1 MSKKSEHAAQENHG
15 DEQSLKYM
23 LEIASSGGGSLAGAF
38 LGLLVAGPAGGLV
51 GALCGGAGGKAIEIA
66 LRVASQEI
74 WARQL
79 STRERMRI
87 GTVLDVVIT
96 EIRRRVEAG
105 ESVRA
110 DGFFDEK
117 ETVRSDAEEVA
128 ESVLLKVQREPEEK
142 KIQYMGYM
150 LSSIP
155 FHPEISVQ
163 MAHQLTKIAE
173 QLTYRQL
180 CILKLSV
187 VKDKYG
193 LRGKD
198 YRDHDDFGKDL
209 YQVLYACAELYNKEY
224 INFGGEANFHIGEHM
239 DYGATIH
246 RLTRAIPA
254 RMTLQGIGAD
264 LFKLMNL
271 SLIPCEDIAPI
282 AEQLK

>member
-79 STRERMRI
+79 STRERMRV

-117 ETVRSDAEEVA
+117 ETGRSDAEEVA

-155 FHPEISVQ
+155 FDPEISVQ

-173 QLTYRQL
+173 QLTYQQL

-209 YQVLYACAELYNKEY
+209 YPVLYACAELYDKEY

-254 RMTLQGIGAD
+254 RMTLQGIGVD
-264 LFKLMNL
+264 LYDLMRL
-271 SLIPCEDIAPI
+271 CLIPDADIAPI